1 MHPAIGQLLNGK
13 FYCYINGYSA
23 EPFVG
28 TLDEVGV
35 AMGLRAA
42 PEASSTAAV
51 QSAPIQKTYTVTL
64 TFQYPA
70 WDELDGITYPG
81 IQADS
86 KAEANM
92 TARRLAEVDGHLGSG
107 KGRATFRATE
117 Q

>member
-13 FYCYINGYSA
+13 FYCYIHGYSA
-23 EPFVG
+23 DPFVG
-28 TLDEVGV
+28 TLEEVEV

-42 PEASSTAAV
+42 PEPSSTTLV
-51 QSAPIQKTYTVTL
+51 QPAPTQKTYTVTL
-64 TFQYPA
+64 TFTCPA
-70 WDELDGITYPG
+70 WDEVDGINYYG

-86 KAEANM
+86 RSEANRIV
-92 TARRLAEVDGHLGSG
+92 RRFASEDGHLGSG